1 MKSLSAHI
9 KETIKYAALV
19 AVALGMAA
27 CDPILD
33 NGDEDCDVR
42 VKFI

>member
-33 NGDEDCDVR
+33 NGLRRTRKVHL
-42 VKFI
+42 